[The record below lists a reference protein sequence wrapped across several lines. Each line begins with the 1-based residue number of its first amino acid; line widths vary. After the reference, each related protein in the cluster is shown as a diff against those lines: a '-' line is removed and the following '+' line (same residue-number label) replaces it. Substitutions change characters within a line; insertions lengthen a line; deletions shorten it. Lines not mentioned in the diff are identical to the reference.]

1 MSLRLTF
8 SDIYTKVHNF
18 TTAPGTPT
26 GDDLTAAKD
35 IVYRAYRRFLYPV
48 SFVTK
53 KPHIWSWLIKEAT
66 LQLEA
71 GKDTYLLP
79 EDFDDLHRTFMYTMN
94 TGRYG
99 AITKT
104 SMNKLMMEKSYN
116 AENSWPLMC
125 ATHPETVSKTVD
137 QNKKV
142 IFWPA
147 PTGVYQLNYSYV
159 CEPPKP
165 TVATDLFLGNALTD
179 ETLLQV
185 CLAVAE
191 QESDE
196 IVGVQSQL
204 ADNQVQALIL
214 KDTNDAPDT
223 VGYVRDG
230 NIANYGSMRDWV
242 LKNSTLNIDQS

>member
-8 SDIYTKVHNF
+8 SDFYTKVYNF
-18 TTAPGTPT
+18 SVAPGTPT
-26 GDDLTAAKD
+26 GDDLTAAQD
-35 IVYRAYRRFLYPV
+35 IVYRAYRRFLYPA

-53 KPHIWSWLIKEAT
+53 KTHIWSWLKKEAT
-66 LQLEA
+66 LILEA
-71 GKDTYLLP
+71 SKDEYLLP
-79 EDFDDLHRTFMYTMN
+79 QDFDALNRPFMFTMN

-99 AITKT
+99 SITKT
-104 SMNKLMMEKSYN
+104 SMAKLMIEKSYN
-116 AENSWPLMC
+116 TINSWPLMC
-125 ATHPETVSKTVD
+125 AIYPESVSKTVD

-165 TVATDLFLGNALTD
+165 TAATEVFLGDALTD

-196 IVGVQSQL
+196 KIGIQSQL
-204 ADNQVQALIL
+204 ADQQVQALIL
-214 KDTNDAPDT
+214 KDSNDAPDT

-230 NIANYGSMRDWV
+230 NIGNYGSMRDWV
-242 LKNSTLNIDQS
+242 LKNSTLNVTN